1 MIIGAVIGDVV
12 GSRFEFDRGPW
23 TKDFELF
30 TDECSFTDD
39 TVMTL
44 AVANA
49 LTLVGQEISEDGVK
63 TTVIERMKQ
72 WGRAYPDAGYG
83 VMFSQWLRQENPQPY
98 NSFGNGSA
106 MRTSAVGWMYDDL
119 DTTRQVA
126 KWVSEVSHDHPE
138 GIKGADCTA
147 TVIWLARN
155 GYDKDYI
162 RDAVVELF
170 DYDIDESL
178 DSMRARHRH
187 DETCQDSMPKA
198 LVSFLEAESFE
209 DTIRNAVSLGG
220 DTDTIAAIAG
230 SMAEAYYGV
239 PENLIIQCLDH
250 LPDFIGGFV
259 FSLETKI
266 GK

>member
-1 MIIGAVIGDVV
+1 MIIGAIIGDIV

-30 TDECSFTDD
+30 TDECNFTDD

-49 LTLVGQEISEDGVK
+49 LMLVGQEVTEDDVK
-63 TTVIERMKQ
+63 TAVIERMKQ
-72 WGRAYPDAGYG
+72 WGKAYPDAGYG
-83 VMFSQWLRQENPQPY
+83 VMFSQWLKQENPQPY

-138 GIKGADCTA
+138 GIKGAD
-147 TVIWLARN
+147 WLARN

-170 DYDIDESL
+170 GYDMDESL
-178 DSMRARHRH
+178 DSMRARHKH

-198 LVSFLEAESFE
+198 LVSFLEGENYE
-209 DTIRNAVSLGG
+209 DVIRNVVSLGG

-239 PENLIIQCLDH
+239 PENLQIQCLDC
-250 LPDFIGGFV
+250 LPDFLAGMV
-259 FSLETKI
+259 FSIEMGIDK
-266 GK
+266 